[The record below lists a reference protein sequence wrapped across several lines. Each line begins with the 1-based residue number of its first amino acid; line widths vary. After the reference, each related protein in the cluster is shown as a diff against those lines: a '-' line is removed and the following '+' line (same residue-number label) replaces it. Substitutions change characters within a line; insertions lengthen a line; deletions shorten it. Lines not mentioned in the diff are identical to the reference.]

1 MKIPENVKTALD
13 LLDNAGFEA
22 YLVGGC
28 VRDFVRGKAPS
39 DYDITTPST
48 PDETKAVF
56 RDFPVFLQGEKH
68 GTVGVIIN
76 GEKLE
81 ITTHR
86 RDGDY
91 IDHRRPES
99 VSFSRAV
106 ADDLSRRDF
115 TVNALAYSPKSGLV
129 DLFGGA
135 DDIKNRVIRCVGN
148 PDRRFDEDALRI
160 LRALRFSST
169 LGFEIDEKTKESIF
183 KNAHLLKTVSA
194 ERIRDELIKFI
205 GGDSATSVFREFY
218 DVFEPIIIGID
229 TDLFGENLNKYT
241 GDKRFAFFLC
251 VSDSANIEKLKLS
264 GEEASFYR
272 NMRILFY
279 APAFTSRYELKKAV
293 AKRGEK
299 AVRYA
304 LEFRERCEMLKW
316 LDEIIQNGE
325 CTNKKDLK
333 INGRDLISLGIE
345 QGTEIGQ
352 VLDEI
357 FDLVLQDKLQNERE
371 SLIEFV
377 KNNKQ

>member
-1 MKIPENVKTALD
+1 MNIPENVKIALD
-13 LLDNAGFEA
+13 LLDKQGYEA

-28 VRDFVRGKAPS
+28 VRDFVRGKEPS
-39 DYDITTPST
+39 DFDITTPSE
-48 PDETKAVF
+48 PEETKAVF

-91 IDHRRPES
+91 VDHRRPES
-99 VSFSRAV
+99 VSFSRAI

-129 DLFGGA
+129 DLFGGVC
-135 DDIKNRVIRCVGN
+135 DIENKIIRCVGN

-169 LGFEIDEKTKESIF
+169 LGFEIEEETKKSIF
-183 KNAHLLKTVSA
+183 KNAHLLQGISA
-194 ERIRDELIKFI
+194 ERIRDELVKFLS
-205 GGDSATSVFREFY
+205 GECATSVFQEFY

-229 TDLFGENLNKYT
+229 TDLFGENLNKYS
-241 GDKRFAFFLC
+241 GDKRLAFFLC
-251 VSDSANIEKLKLS
+251 VSDSANIERLKLS
-264 GEEASFYR
+264 GDETTLYR

-279 APAFTSRYELKKAV
+279 TPAFKSPYELKKAV
-293 AKRGEK
+293 AQRGEK

-304 LEFRERCEMLKW
+304 LEFRERCEALEW
-316 LDEIIQNGE
+316 LDSALENGE
-325 CTNKKDLK
+325 CMRKRDLK
-333 INGRDLISLGIE
+333 INGRDLISLGVE
-345 QGTEIGQ
+345 QGTKMGQ
-352 VLDEI
+352 VLDDI
-357 FDLVLQDKLQNERE
+357 FDLVLRGELPNDKEK
-371 SLIEFV
+371 LIEYA
-377 KNNKQ
+377 KRLK